1 MVNIEKRFEH
11 IMRQV
16 ALSEA
21 KAKLSELVD
30 EVRRLRTPIV
40 IRKRNTPA
48 VVLVEMDAYRRLQEM
63 EDRLLSLQ
71 LRDALKGKKY
81 PLRKVL
87 SELEGEL

>member
-1 MVNIEKRFEH
+1 MPGKETGNS
-11 IMRQV
+11 MRQI

-30 EVRRLRTPIV
+30 EVRRLRNPIV

-48 VVLVEMDAYRRLQEM
+48 AVLVEMDAFRRLQQM
-63 EDRLLSLQ
+63 EDRLTALQ
-71 LRDALKGKKY
+71 LREALKGKKY

-87 SELEGEL
+87 AELEG